1 MSNIFKI
8 VALTV
13 TLVAALALTL
23 ESAAAGG
30 RHHHGYHGR
39 YGYHGGYPGVTFGFA
54 YGLGL
59 GVPYGAYYYAP
70 PPVYYYD
77 PEPDCGWEYVRVW
90 RYGRWRYRPV
100 WRCW

>member
-8 VALTV
+8 VVMTV
-13 TLVAALALTL
+13 ALVAALALTL

-30 RHHHGYHGR
+30 RYYHGHR
-39 YGYHGGYPGVTFGFA
+39 GYYGYPGVTFGFA

-70 PPVYYYD
+70 PPVYYHD
-77 PEPDCGWEYVRVW
+77 PEPDCAWEYARVW
-90 RYGRWRYRPV
+90 RYGRWRLRRI